1 MKAVC
6 AWCNK
11 DLGTQGDKPGITH
24 GICDPCKAKLHKD
37 DVVPDRSPAKREK
50 APHQHYVVVHVP
62 GGKSFRWYTS
72 QKSKESGVLNTK
84 LSGGEAIYLA
94 RKISLNKRFA
104 GYEVRAVRMEL
115 ETQNRKAI
123 TFLNGNIISKD

>member
-1 MKAVC
+1 MKVIC

-11 DLGTQGDKPGITH
+11 DLGVKGDKPGITH
-24 GICDPCKAKLHKD
+24 DICDSCKAKLRKD
-37 DVVPDRSPAKREK
+37 DVAAPDKVKREK
-50 APHQHYVVVHVP
+50 TPHQHYVVVHVP
-62 GGKSFRWYTS
+62 GGKCFRWYTC
-72 QKSKESGVLNTK
+72 QRAGDTKTK
-84 LSGGEAIYLA
+84 LSGGEAVYLA

-115 ETQNRKAI
+115 KTKARKAI